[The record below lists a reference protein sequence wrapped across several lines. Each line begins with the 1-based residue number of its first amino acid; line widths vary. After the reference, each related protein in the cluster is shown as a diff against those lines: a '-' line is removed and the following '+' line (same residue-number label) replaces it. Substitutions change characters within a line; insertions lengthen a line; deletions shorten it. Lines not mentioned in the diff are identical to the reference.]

1 MQRLRESHAGI
12 MNIYDL
18 GKCPSALLVFVALYL
33 LRKENLS
40 GQGCVYGI
48 GDDEGLLG

>member
-18 GKCPSALLVFVALYL
+18 GKCPSDLLVFVAL
-33 LRKENLS
+33 LS
-40 GQGCVYGI
+40 AQEGESVRAVMCVWHRR
-48 GDDEGLLG
+48 